1 MSSKKMFSKQSTF
14 SSNHLSNSIIKFYFY
29 NLFSIRNLG
38 CHYTKVN
45 LLFRWNVHP
54 FAKLSGSRMALL
66 QTRTMSVTPSPT
78 EKGLPTMPRT
88 ISSPSIPLYISILT
102 NGLEENLIGLLTM
115 LTIPVRADHGRCLHS
130 KLTELPALHTLGLN
144 VSRILTM
151 YIQQIQI
158 I

>member
-1 MSSKKMFSKQSTF
+1 
-14 SSNHLSNSIIKFYFY
+14 
-29 NLFSIRNLG
+29 
-38 CHYTKVN
+38 
-45 LLFRWNVHP
+45 
-54 FAKLSGSRMALL
+54 
-66 QTRTMSVTPSPT
+66 MSVTPSPT

-151 YIQQIQI
+151 YIQHYRYFEGLFDYILLKCGFRKKSFIMNVPLVSWALLGWAYLFGWVQQQTHPKVMTDILSWLEVHS
-158 I
+158 